1 MMFTLGGL
9 WRQRLST
16 KTMSE
21 SGSNHDNRQSAEKL
35 LELCKSDSLSED
47 GLREIIERGLTSN
60 NIHRVNDYEFFHEAC
75 YNKRVTVGII
85 RYLLEYFPGSI
96 RATDHNGQLPLHVV
110 CRNPNVTLKIIQLLI
125 DAVPDSVR
133 SVTNVGRMPLHY
145 FCGSTNEDDR
155 NAMQSL
161 KLLIER
167 HPEAVRHAD
176 NKSFLPFHYAC
187 AARSPEFCRLLIEA
201 YPGSERMT
209 GSKGVL
215 PLHAACRFNTLATV
229 EYFYKLYPDAINHTT
244 TSGKYPIHTAIMG
257 VEHRDDA
264 IAAVGTVKYLFD
276 LDPNVKFQKVDEL
289 SLLEF
294 ACQGEFNDKTIE
306 AALKVIETIY
316 DTHPEAIEEY
326 LNASNIQSYHQQVQA
341 FINGELVYSRQARDH
356 RLMTTPDGNGQLPL
370 HTAVQSN
377 VRLGSIKLLVKG
389 NPAAVQS
396 PDNNGALPLHVA
408 CQHHDSANV
417 VQYLIELDTTT
428 LDAVD
433 RDGNTAL
440 HFACHFA
447 RHEFIALLLGKY
459 DGVSV
464 SKRNARGK
472 LPIDLLWESSEAL
485 DRDSVEYTE
494 SVFQL
499 LKAYPEMVMTTDMQL
514 QSDSVA
520 HTSQNR
526 KKRKFDH
533 EE

>member
-1 MMFTLGGL
+1 
-9 WRQRLST
+9 
-16 KTMSE
+16 MSE
-21 SGSNHDNRQSAEKL
+21 SGSNIDSRQSAEEL
-35 LELCKSDSLSED
+35 LELCKSESLSEE

-60 NIHRVNDYEFFHEAC
+60 NIHRVNDYQFFLWAC

-85 RYLLEYFPGSI
+85 QCLLEYFPDSI
-96 RATDHNGQLPLHVV
+96 RATDHNGQLPLHNA
-110 CRNPNVTLKIIQLLI
+110 CSNPNVTPTIIQLLI
-125 DAVPDSVR
+125 DAAPDSVR

-145 FCGSTNEDDR
+145 LCSSTNEDDR
-155 NAMQSL
+155 KAMQIL

-167 HPEAVRHAD
+167 HPDVIIRHVD
-176 NKSFLPFHYAC
+176 NNGFLPFHYAC
-187 AARSPEFCRLLIEA
+187 ATRSPEFCRLLIEA

-209 GSKGVL
+209 GFNGVR
-215 PLHAACRFNTLATV
+215 PLHAACGNNTLATV
-229 EYFYKLYPDAINHTT
+229 EYLYKLYPDAISHATT
-244 TSGKYPIHTAIMG
+244 RGNYPIHAAIMG
-257 VEHRDDA
+257 MMRRDNP
-264 IAAVGTVKYLFD
+264 ITAVGIVKYLFD
-276 LDPNVKFQKVDEL
+276 LDPNVKLQKHQGAE
-289 SLLEF
+289 SLLYF
-294 ACQGEFNDKTIE
+294 ACIRGYSNSSIE
-306 AALKVIETIY
+306 AALEMIKTIY
-316 DTHPEAIEEY
+316 DAHPEAIEE
-326 LNASNIQSYHQQVQA
+326 NRIASTIHEYHEQIQS
-341 FINGELVYSRQARDH
+341 FINTQLVYARQAKDH
-356 RLMTTPDGNGQLPL
+356 RQMTTPTPDGNGQLPL

-389 NPAAVQS
+389 NLPAIQT

-408 CQHHDSANV
+408 CQRHESTSV
-417 VQYLIELDTTT
+417 IQYLVGLDTTT

-440 HFACHFA
+440 HFACHCA

-472 LPIDLLWESSEAL
+472 LPIDLLWESNVVE